1 LNRIPLWDALTTQ
14 RLRGNAIFRPCSGCD
29 TARDG
34 PEDTP
39 EGTASVLTMSKV
51 KSEDTLRAY
60 WVDYQWNQ
68 YDGVA
73 TGELPLG
80 PWVEEIPV
88 KLDLLVCIG

>member
-1 LNRIPLWDALTTQ
+1 M
-14 RLRGNAIFRPCSGCD
+14 
-29 TARDG
+29 
-34 PEDTP
+34 
-39 EGTASVLTMSKV
+39 LTMSRV

-73 TGELPLG
+73 TGDLSLG

-88 KLDLLVCIG
+88 KLYLLVGID

>member
-1 LNRIPLWDALTTQ
+1 
-14 RLRGNAIFRPCSGCD
+14 
-29 TARDG
+29 
-34 PEDTP
+34 
-39 EGTASVLTMSKV
+39 VLTMSKV